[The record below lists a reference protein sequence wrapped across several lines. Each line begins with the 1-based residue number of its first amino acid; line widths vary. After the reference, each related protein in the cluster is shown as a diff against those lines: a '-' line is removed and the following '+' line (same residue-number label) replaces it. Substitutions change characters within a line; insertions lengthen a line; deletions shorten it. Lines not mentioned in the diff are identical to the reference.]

1 MIKATPSIRSTT
13 VPVTYPLPY
22 MVNALKSKI
31 YRYPC
36 TNPIIESTMPMMI
49 KTYFIFPQL
58 KKSQG
63 SVTHNPDR
71 HNLHNRVTL

>member
-1 MIKATPSIRSTT
+1 
-13 VPVTYPLPY
+13 
-22 MVNALKSKI
+22 LKSKI

-71 HNLHNRVTL
+71 HNVQNLVTL